1 MNGAPGSLVPGVCVR
16 VTAINHGRDQ
26 QCRDQ
31 KPGSCPA
38 GHVPRRDVGGGA
50 GLQIHGAR
58 RDAHHPCWERDLG
71 LPLAREL
78 QTLGSTASEDHL
90 EVCDNTG
97 FPSPTD
103 SPPLGGGARGFPKSG
118 VISQEA
124 CQAQSHFSGPWPV
137 DRMTGPGVPPAPD
150 TAPLPWAS
158 GEKGTGEGLAKSR
171 PRVTS

>member
-38 GHVPRRDVGGGA
+38 GHVPRRDVGGWA

-137 DRMTGPGVPPAPD
+137 DRMTGPWGSPCSRHGSPPLGIWRERHRRRA
-150 TAPLPWAS
+150 
-158 GEKGTGEGLAKSR
+158 GQK
-171 PRVTS
+171 

>member
-1 MNGAPGSLVPGVCVR
+1 MEETSSAETRSLGVAGPAMCPGGMW
-16 VTAINHGRDQ
+16 
-26 QCRDQ
+26 
-31 KPGSCPA
+31 
-38 GHVPRRDVGGGA
+38 A

-124 CQAQSHFSGPWPV
+124 CQAQSHLSGPWPV
-137 DRMTGPGVPPAPD
+137 DRMTGPWGSPCSRHGSPP
-150 TAPLPWAS
+150 LGIWRERHRRRS
-158 GEKGTGEGLAKSR
+158 GQK
-171 PRVTS
+171 